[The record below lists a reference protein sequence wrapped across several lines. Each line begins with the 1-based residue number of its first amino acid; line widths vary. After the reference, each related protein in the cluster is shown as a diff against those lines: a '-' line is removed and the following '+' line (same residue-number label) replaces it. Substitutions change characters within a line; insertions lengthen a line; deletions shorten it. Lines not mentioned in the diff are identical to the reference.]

1 MTTHCSLTDES
12 PARTE
17 VMVVP
22 WGMMMREKRRMV
34 DRNMMKGRLLP
45 RAEVH
50 WSLHSA
56 SSGTVTMSRNGA
68 VGADHEIEERSV

>member
-1 MTTHCSLTDES
+1 MSTTYLIFVDES
-12 PARTE
+12 VERTE
-17 VMVVP
+17 VMVGP

-34 DRNMMKGRLLP
+34 ERNIMNGRLLP

-68 VGADHEIEERSV
+68 VEDMRKR